1 MAKKDI
7 YKFTIQFSG
16 GDPQH
21 QQVAEIL
28 NQQGRRKAQ
37 FLVNTVL
44 HYIHCS
50 ETPDIPQPSPVNTDA
65 IEAIVRRFMEV
76 YSEKPTPKD
85 VGQAPEKKTVKSEE
99 IAFDDAAELLGE
111 LGMGILMKAIPQIN
125 AFVINMELK
134 VIIGLILLF
143 LFLTPLSEFLLGA
156 EADMLSG
163 LRRGLAVMAGSG

>member
-28 NQQGRRKAQ
+28 NRQGRRKAQ

-50 ETPDIPQPSPVNTDA
+50 ETPDIPQQPPVNTDA
-65 IEAIVRRFMEV
+65 IETIVRRIMEE
-76 YSEKPTPKD
+76 YSEKPTRQD
-85 VGQAPEKKTVKSEE
+85 VKQMPD
-99 IAFDDAAELLGE
+99 IAGPVSL
-111 LGMGILMKAIPQIN
+111 
-125 AFVINMELK
+125 
-134 VIIGLILLF
+134 
-143 LFLTPLSEFLLGA
+143 
-156 EADMLSG
+156 
-163 LRRGLAVMAGSG
+163 

>member
-7 YKFTIQFSG
+7 YKFTIQFSS

-28 NQQGRRKAQ
+28 NRQGRRKAQ

-50 ETPDIPQPSPVNTDA
+50 ETPDIPQQPPINTDA
-65 IEAIVRRFMEV
+65 IETIVRRIMEE
-76 YSEKPTPKD
+76 YSEKPMRQD
-85 VGQAPEKKTVKSEE
+85 VRKTPEKKTVKSEE

-111 LGMGILMKAIPQIN
+111 DGIAAVRNTI
-125 AFVINMELK
+125 ASF
-134 VIIGLILLF
+134 
-143 LFLTPLSEFLLGA
+143 
-156 EADMLSG
+156 
-163 LRRGLAVMAGSG
+163 RR

>member
-65 IEAIVRRFMEV
+65 IEAIVRRIMEE
-76 YSEKPTPKD
+76 YSEKPTP
-85 VGQAPEKKTVKSEE
+85 
-99 IAFDDAAELLGE
+99 
-111 LGMGILMKAIPQIN
+111 
-125 AFVINMELK
+125 
-134 VIIGLILLF
+134 
-143 LFLTPLSEFLLGA
+143 
-156 EADMLSG
+156 
-163 LRRGLAVMAGSG
+163 

>member
-7 YKFTIQFSG
+7 YKFTIQFSS

-28 NQQGRRKAQ
+28 NRQGRRKAQ

-50 ETPDIPQPSPVNTDA
+50 ETPDIPQQPVNTDA
-65 IEAIVRRFMEV
+65 IETIVRRIMEE
-76 YSEKPTPKD
+76 YAQKPTRQE
-85 VGQAPEKKTVKSEE
+85 VRSTPEKKPAKTEE

-111 LGMGILMKAIPQIN
+111 DGMAAIRSTM
-125 AFVINMELK
+125 ASF
-134 VIIGLILLF
+134 
-143 LFLTPLSEFLLGA
+143 
-156 EADMLSG
+156 
-163 LRRGLAVMAGSG
+163 RR

>member
-7 YKFTIQFSG
+7 YKFTIQFSS

-28 NQQGRRKAQ
+28 NRQGRRKAQ

-50 ETPDIPQPSPVNTDA
+50 ETPDIPQQPPVNTDA
-65 IEAIVRRFMEV
+65 IETIVRRIIEE
-76 YSEKPTPKD
+76 YSEKPTRQD
-85 VGQAPEKKTVKSEE
+85 VRKTPEKKAVKSEE

-111 LGMGILMKAIPQIN
+111 DGIAAVRNTI
-125 AFVINMELK
+125 ASF
-134 VIIGLILLF
+134 
-143 LFLTPLSEFLLGA
+143 
-156 EADMLSG
+156 
-163 LRRGLAVMAGSG
+163 RR

>member
-7 YKFTIQFSG
+7 YKFTIQFSS

-28 NQQGRRKAQ
+28 NRQGRRKAQ

-50 ETPDIPQPSPVNTDA
+50 ETPDIPQQPPVNTDA
-65 IEAIVRRFMEV
+65 IETIVRRIIEE
-76 YSEKPTPKD
+76 YSEKPTRQD
-85 VGQAPEKKTVKSEE
+85 VRKTPEKKTVKSEE

-111 LGMGILMKAIPQIN
+111 DGIAAVRNSI
-125 AFVINMELK
+125 ASF
-134 VIIGLILLF
+134 
-143 LFLTPLSEFLLGA
+143 
-156 EADMLSG
+156 
-163 LRRGLAVMAGSG
+163 RR

>member
-7 YKFTIQFSG
+7 YKFTIQFSS

-28 NQQGRRKAQ
+28 NRQGRRKAQ

-50 ETPDIPQPSPVNTDA
+50 ETPDIPQQSPVNTDA
-65 IEAIVRRFMEV
+65 IETIVRRIMEEC
-76 YSEKPTPKD
+76 SHETIRQD
-85 VGQAPEKKTVKSEE
+85 ARQTPEKKTVKSEE

-111 LGMGILMKAIPQIN
+111 DGMAAIKN
-125 AFVINMELK
+125 TMASF
-134 VIIGLILLF
+134 
-143 LFLTPLSEFLLGA
+143 
-156 EADMLSG
+156 
-163 LRRGLAVMAGSG
+163 RR

>member
-7 YKFTIQFSG
+7 YKFTIQFSS

-28 NQQGRRKAQ
+28 NRQGRRKAQ

-50 ETPDIPQPSPVNTDA
+50 ETPDIPQQPVNTDA
-65 IEAIVRRFMEV
+65 IETIVRRIMEE
-76 YSEKPTPKD
+76 YSEKPTRQD
-85 VGQAPEKKTVKSEE
+85 VKQMPEKKTVKSEE

-111 LGMGILMKAIPQIN
+111 DGMAAVRNTIAS
-125 AFVINMELK
+125 F
-134 VIIGLILLF
+134 
-143 LFLTPLSEFLLGA
+143 
-156 EADMLSG
+156 
-163 LRRGLAVMAGSG
+163 RR

>member
-7 YKFTIQFSG
+7 YKFTIQFSS

-28 NQQGRRKAQ
+28 NRQGRRKAQ

-50 ETPDIPQPSPVNTDA
+50 ETPDIPQQPVNTDA
-65 IEAIVRRFMEV
+65 IEAIVRRIMEE
-76 YSEKPTPKD
+76 YSEKPTRQD
-85 VGQAPEKKTVKSEE
+85 VKQMPEKKTVKSEE

-111 LGMGILMKAIPQIN
+111 DGMAAVRNTIAS
-125 AFVINMELK
+125 F
-134 VIIGLILLF
+134 
-143 LFLTPLSEFLLGA
+143 
-156 EADMLSG
+156 
-163 LRRGLAVMAGSG
+163 RR

>member
-7 YKFTIQFSG
+7 YKFTIQFSS

-28 NQQGRRKAQ
+28 NRQGRRKAQ

-50 ETPDIPQPSPVNTDA
+50 KTPDIPQPLPVNTDA
-65 IEAIVRRFMEV
+65 IEAIVRRIIEE
-76 YSEKPTPKD
+76 YSEKPTRQD
-85 VGQAPEKKTVKSEE
+85 VKQTPEKKTVKSEE

-111 LGMGILMKAIPQIN
+111 DGIAAVRNTI
-125 AFVINMELK
+125 ASF
-134 VIIGLILLF
+134 
-143 LFLTPLSEFLLGA
+143 
-156 EADMLSG
+156 
-163 LRRGLAVMAGSG
+163 RR

>member
-65 IEAIVRRFMEV
+65 IEAIVRRIMEE

>member
-7 YKFTIQFSG
+7 YKFTIQFSS

-28 NQQGRRKAQ
+28 NRQGRRKAQ

-50 ETPDIPQPSPVNTDA
+50 ETPDIPQQPPVNTDA
-65 IEAIVRRFMEV
+65 IETIVRRIIEE
-76 YSEKPTPKD
+76 YSEKPTRQD
-85 VGQAPEKKTVKSEE
+85 VRKTPEKKMVKSEE

-111 LGMGILMKAIPQIN
+111 DGIAAVRNTI
-125 AFVINMELK
+125 ASF
-134 VIIGLILLF
+134 
-143 LFLTPLSEFLLGA
+143 
-156 EADMLSG
+156 
-163 LRRGLAVMAGSG
+163 RR

>member
-7 YKFTIQFSG
+7 YKFTIQFSS

-28 NQQGRRKAQ
+28 NRQGRRKAQ

-50 ETPDIPQPSPVNTDA
+50 ETPDIPQQPPINTDA
-65 IEAIVRRFMEV
+65 IETIVRRIMEEC
-76 YSEKPTPKD
+76 SHGTIRQD
-85 VGQAPEKKTVKSEE
+85 ARQAPEKKTAKSEE

-111 LGMGILMKAIPQIN
+111 DGMAAVRNTIAS
-125 AFVINMELK
+125 F
-134 VIIGLILLF
+134 
-143 LFLTPLSEFLLGA
+143 
-156 EADMLSG
+156 
-163 LRRGLAVMAGSG
+163 RR

>member
-7 YKFTIQFSG
+7 YKFTIQFSS

-28 NQQGRRKAQ
+28 NRQGRRKAQ

-50 ETPDIPQPSPVNTDA
+50 ETPDIPQQPVNTDA
-65 IEAIVRRFMEV
+65 IETIVRRIMEE
-76 YSEKPTPKD
+76 YSEKPTRQD
-85 VGQAPEKKTVKSEE
+85 VKQMPEKKTVKSEE

-111 LGMGILMKAIPQIN
+111 DGMAAIKN
-125 AFVINMELK
+125 TMASF
-134 VIIGLILLF
+134 
-143 LFLTPLSEFLLGA
+143 
-156 EADMLSG
+156 
-163 LRRGLAVMAGSG
+163 RR